1 MDGNN
6 ADRDRLKTEGDALK
20 AKFTQLSD
28 IVKKIQAEIDARIAA
43 KEEAEKTEAQKQ
55 ADASKNANK

>member
-6 ADRDRLKTEGDALK
+6 AERDRLKTESDGLK

-28 IVKKIQAEIDARIAA
+28 VVKKIQAEIDARIAA

-55 ADASKNANK
+55 ADKSKNANK